1 MGRPV
6 GSTNQKE
13 SVKFSKTL
21 FKTICDR
28 IAAGE
33 SLRAIC
39 RDEGMPS
46 HNAVVQWVMD
56 DREGCSSQYTK
67 SREIQ
72 AQLLVEELFDIVDD
86 SSKDEKTLMNGNV
99 IMDKEYVARS
109 RLRFDA
115 RRWYISKVLPKIYG
129 DKLDLTHGG
138 KIEVNLTGASL
149 LLARAKAEATESPDD
164 DEEEVNQTPSDLQK
178 RQR

>member
-13 SVKFSKTL
+13 SVRFSKTL

-33 SLRAIC
+33 SLRSIC
-39 RDEGMPS
+39 REEGMPS

-56 DREGCSSQYTK
+56 DREGCSSQYTRA
-67 SREIQ
+67 REVQ
-72 AQLLVEELFDIVDD
+72 AQGMIEEIFTISDD
-86 SSKDEKTLMNGNV
+86 SSNDVLFVKPDGTRVMN
-99 IMDKEYVARS
+99 KEFVARS

-115 RRWYISKVLPKIYG
+115 RRWYVSKVLPKIYG
-129 DKLDLTHGG
+129 DKLDLNHAG
-138 KIEVNLTGASL
+138 KVEINLTGASL
-149 LLARAKAEATESPDD
+149 LLARAKAEAAESPDD
-164 DEEEVNQTPSDLQK
+164 DEAEEETSDLQK
-178 RQR
+178 PQR